1 MLFLLTTRDRER
13 NSAGMISLIQDIILT
28 TLAQRDRVVKAI
40 TTTISNN
47 RLEIHIKEAMRRLLE
62 KRVALYIKKKS
73 TKIMLI
79 STNNLVQRA
88 RVMYLTPRPTTFHY
102 PNSCKPIKIRT
113 KLVWEIF
120 KSRTYWH
127 ETTTV
132 EVLPRTTRSTW
143 HSLST
148 LTLHR
153 LWSCQTSTL
162 SEGQQQVMQPLLHL
176 PTRTAISSWQ
186 ICSRNISINSMSL
199 IWRSSPH
206 LITPSRWGQER
217 AINRNL
223 PWL

>member
-13 NSAGMISLIQDIILT
+13 NSAGMISLFQDTIPT

-47 RLEIHIKEAMRRLLE
+47 RLEIHIKEAMKRPLE

-88 RVMYLTPRPTTFHY
+88 RVMYLTPRPTTFRS

-120 KSRTYWH
+120 KSRTY
-127 ETTTV
+127 
-132 EVLPRTTRSTW
+132 
-143 HSLST
+143 
-148 LTLHR
+148 
-153 LWSCQTSTL
+153 
-162 SEGQQQVMQPLLHL
+162 
-176 PTRTAISSWQ
+176 
-186 ICSRNISINSMSL
+186 
-199 IWRSSPH
+199 
-206 LITPSRWGQER
+206 
-217 AINRNL
+217 
-223 PWL
+223 